1 MAVERAARM
10 ITIRNALEEDVL
22 ILVEIGV
29 RAWEQA
35 VVGVADIQ
43 VRRGYARD
51 AFLQFLADHWLRVN
65 VAEFNGGLAG
75 WASREKLDDEIT
87 DLWVD
92 PYQQKQGL
100 GSALLAALETEI
112 VAAGFEAAR
121 LQTHAR
127 NTTAVTF
134 FQKRGY
140 SVHWLSVD
148 YSPRLDRDVE
158 SIGLRRQLVADE
170 PIGYGPGGL

>member
-1 MAVERAARM
+1 M

-22 ILVEIGV
+22 ILVEIDV
-29 RAWEQA
+29 RAWEQAA

-65 VAEFNGGLAG
+65 VAR
-75 WASREKLDDEIT
+75 SM
-87 DLWVD
+87 
-92 PYQQKQGL
+92 
-100 GSALLAALETEI
+100 AALPALGIARE
-112 VAAGFEAAR
+112 AGRRDHRPLGRSISAKAGTWLRPACGVGDGNRCGRFRGGASSDPCP
-121 LQTHAR
+121 QHD
-127 NTTAVTF
+127 VTF

>member
-1 MAVERAARM
+1 M
-10 ITIRNALEEDVL
+10 ITVRNALEEDVPGL
-22 ILVEIGV
+22 IEIGV

-35 VVGVADIQ
+35 VTGAVDLQ
-43 VRRGYARD
+43 MRRDHARN
-51 AFLQFLADHWLRVN
+51 AFQQFLANHWLRVSL
-65 VAEFNGGLAG
+65 AEFDGVPAG
-75 WASREKLDDEIT
+75 WASREGLDDEIT

-92 PYQQKQGL
+92 PPRQRKGL
-100 GSALLAALETEI
+100 GGALLAAMEAEI

-127 NTTAVTF
+127 NAAAVGF
-134 FQKRGY
+134 FQKHGY
-140 SVHWLSVD
+140 SVSWLSVD

-170 PIGYGPGGL
+170 PIGYGPGGF